1 MVYYPHIS
9 GLCVRVDCLSD
20 THFITGRNDA
30 VYFYSPD
37 GRGQCYAIEGEKSAI
52 AWFRN
57 YLVVATIDS
66 NQQQQ
71 SLKKPNSNSGSDTK
85 HTLTIFDVQNKYIAY
100 TAPLK
105 PIKAITSEWGT
116 LFAITEDDYRIYQ
129 LIEKDIQTKLDL
141 LFKKNFYGVAIKIAK
156 SNQYDSYGL
165 VDIFRQYGDHLYSKA
180 DYSGAIENYI
190 KTIGQLEPSYVIR
203 RYTINLIR
211 G

>member
-1 MVYYPHIS
+1 MS
-9 GLCVRVDCLSD
+9 VRVDSLSD

-30 VYFYSPD
+30 VYFYSLD
-37 GRGQCYAIEGEKSAI
+37 GRGQCCAIEGEKSAV

-57 YLVVATIDS
+57 YLVVATVDS
-66 NQQQQ
+66 KQHQPF
-71 SLKKPNSNSGSDTK
+71 KKPSSTSNEITNDTK

-116 LFAITEDDYRIYQ
+116 LFAITEGDNKVYQ
-129 LIEKDIQTKLDL
+129 LTEKDIQTKLDL
-141 LFKKNFYGVAIKIAK
+141 LFKKNFYDVAIKIAK

-165 VDIFRQYGDHLYSKA
+165 VDIFRQYGDHLYTKA

-203 RYTINLIR
+203 R
-211 G
+211 

>member
-1 MVYYPHIS
+1 M
-9 GLCVRVDCLSD
+9 RVDCLSD
-20 THFITGRNDA
+20 SHFITGRSDA

-66 NQQQQ
+66 NNQQQPSFNQ
-71 SLKKPNSNSGSDTK
+71 PSNNMASNNSASETGSNK
-85 HTLTIFDVQNKYIAY
+85 HTLTIFDVQNKFIAY
-100 TAPLK
+100 TSPLK

-116 LFAITEDDYRIYQ
+116 LYAITEGDNKVYQ
-129 LIEKDIQTKLDL
+129 LTERDIQTKLDR
-141 LFKKNFYGVAIKIAK
+141 LFKKNFYDVAIKIAK

-180 DYSGAIENYI
+180 DFSGAIENYI

-203 RYTINLIR
+203 R
-211 G
+211 